1 MSEPKHLKP
10 MGLVTSSL
18 IFFIPAFLT
27 FLLLVPGRDAVI
39 AMGYEPRTA
48 FLMVGAV
55 AFGMLFFV
63 TAGLYIAEGHRWTWR
78 AFKERL
84 RLKRMTGKEWAATLL
99 LAVFMTA
106 VYLGLLFA
114 GTREWIAQYI
124 PIPAWY
130 SGEGET
136 NSPMLGAYWII
147 WARLGLFVL
156 NIFGEELLWRG
167 MLLPRQELAHGRWAW
182 LIHGTQWT
190 LYHAWKPWE
199 LLMLWPG
206 DLALAAV
213 CQWTKSTTPGI
224 VAHAIFNFIPIVL
237 VTLVVFGVIG

>member
-1 MSEPKHLKP
+1 MSESKTLKP
-10 MGLVTSSL
+10 MGLMTSSL

-39 AMGYEPRTA
+39 SMGYEPRTA
-48 FLMVGAV
+48 FFIVGSV

-63 TAGLYIAEGHRWTWR
+63 TAGLYIAEGHRWTWS
-78 AFKERL
+78 AFKQRL
-84 RLKRMTGKEWAATLL
+84 RLKRMSRKEWIVTLL
-99 LAVFMTA
+99 LTVFITA
-106 VYLGLLFA
+106 AYLGLLFL
-114 GTREWIAQYI
+114 GTREWIAEFI
-124 PIPAWY
+124 PMPGWY
-130 SGEGET
+130 TNEGEV

-147 WARLGLFVL
+147 WARLGLWVL
-156 NIFGEELLWRG
+156 NILGEEFLWRG
-167 MLLPRQELAHGRWAW
+167 MLLPRQEVAHGRWAW

-206 DLALAAV
+206 GIALAAV
-213 CQWTKSTTPGI
+213 CQIFKSTTLGI
-224 VAHAIFNFIPIVL
+224 VAHALFNFIPIVL